1 MRLLAWGQ
9 LALVAVVALVL
20 TWVLSSVVDPT
31 GSLVQLT
38 WTVPAGLAALAG
50 AMVVAGWPVRRW
62 TRTGTGR
69 GGAPTTA
76 GGRGAVV
83 PGQRRGAEPVGAL
96 AARSRDV
103 RRLDPLRATRV
114 LALARA
120 SAFSGAATAGAYAA
134 VALLTAPTAQ
144 AEPRLERLVLAA
156 LAVVAAAALS
166 LAGVVVERWCR
177 VPPSADGP

>member
-1 MRLLAWGQ
+1 MSLLVWRRLV
-9 LALVAVVALVL
+9 LVAVVALVL

-62 TRTGTGR
+62 TRAPR
-69 GGAPTTA
+69 GGAPTRP
-76 GGRGAVV
+76 GGRGAVI
-83 PGQRRGAEPVGAL
+83 PGQTRGVEPVGAV
-96 AARSRDV
+96 AARPGDL

-134 VALLTAPTAQ
+134 IALLTAPTAQ
-144 AEPRLERLVLAA
+144 VEPRLERLVLAL
-156 LAVVAAAALS
+156 LAVLAATALCV
-166 LAGVVVERWCR
+166 AGVVVERWCR
-177 VPPSADGP
+177 VPPGSDDR